1 MPQQKAIVLG
11 ILLSIFGMA
20 AFSPAAAAPTPSSGS
35 LGPLY
40 AQAAL
45 VQGKVLLGGAGEVS
59 LALTLRAAEEEL
71 HRMLPPRPASDL
83 VVVLD
88 RSGSMSGAKIEAAR
102 QAIAELI
109 QRLGPQDRFAL
120 VSYANEVT
128 RHTGLRSMNRYHR
141 QAATEVLYG
150 IAPGGGTNLGSGLQS
165 GIALMQQQG
174 LRKGQGQRR
183 GRVLLISDGLANQG
197 VTDPHRLGEMAA
209 AATEGR
215 MAVTTI
221 GVGLEFNEHLLS
233 LLADRG
239 AGRYYYLEHPNDFAA
254 IFTREW
260 EHMQATAI
268 SGLQVRV
275 ELPDGIRLVSASG
288 YPVTLSHGVAV
299 FTPGDLLGGQ
309 ERTLYLTLQVPT
321 DTARNIPLG
330 PIQIR
335 FEHRGRHYELPLGG
349 KLEVACSGDASAVRA
364 AIDKD
369 NWADKIVQEDVNQL
383 KESVAADIKAGRREE
398 ALKKIRVFKSERE
411 AVNASVGS
419 SVVSRALDETAQ
431 ELEAEVTDVF
441 TGPPAAAAEKRKQ
454 SAKALQYEGYQKRRA
469 TP

>member
-1 MPQQKAIVLG
+1 MPQQKAIVFS
-11 ILLSIFGMA
+11 ILLSIFGMSGLSSA
-20 AFSPAAAAPTPSSGS
+20 TAAPMPSSGT
-35 LGPLY
+35 LGPLH

-45 VQGKVLLGGAGEVS
+45 VQGKVLLGGPGEVS
-59 LALTLRAAEEEL
+59 LALTLRAAEAES
-71 HRMLPPRPASDL
+71 HRMLPPRSASDL

-88 RSGSMSGAKIEAAR
+88 RSGSMAGAKIEAAR

-120 VSYANEVT
+120 VSYANGVN

-141 QAATEVLYG
+141 QAATEILYG
-150 IAPGGGTNLGSGLQS
+150 ITPGGGTNLGSGLQN
-165 GIALMQQQG
+165 GIALLQQQ
-174 LRKGQGQRR
+174 RQAKRR
-183 GRVLLISDGLANQG
+183 GRVLLISDGLANEG
-197 VTDPHRLGEMAA
+197 ITDPYRLGEMAA

-254 IFTREW
+254 IFSREW
-260 EHMQATAI
+260 EHMQATAV
-268 SGLQVRV
+268 SGIQVQV

-288 YPVTLSHGVAV
+288 YPVTLNHGMAV

-330 PIQIR
+330 RIQVR
-335 FEHRGRHYELPLGG
+335 FEHKGSHFELPLSGG
-349 KLEVACSGDASAVRA
+349 LEVACSGDVEAVQA
-364 AIDKD
+364 AVDKD
-369 NWADKIVQEDVNQL
+369 RWADKVVQEDVNHL

-419 SVVSRALDETAQ
+419 PVVSQTLDETAQ

-454 SAKALQYEGYQKRRA
+454 SSKALQYEGYQKRRA